1 MYTYI
6 RLHKSQIMNIKKKI
20 VRVLV
25 SLLLLTSTVASAS
38 PNFKNTF
45 DWQPVIDAII
55 QEERNGNPK
64 AKSGNSVGA
73 MQITPILVAQCNII
87 LKERKS
93 TKRYTLA
100 DRYSVAKSKE
110 MFLLMQSEYNT
121 QNNIEKAIRAW
132 NGGNNYSVKR
142 TQRYYEKV
150 MKVLTTLKK

>member
-55 QEERNGNPK
+55 QVESNGNPK

-142 TQRYYEKV
+142 TQRYYQKV
-150 MKVLTTLKK
+150 MKVLKTLKK

>member
-1 MYTYI
+1 
-6 RLHKSQIMNIKKKI
+6 MNIKKKI

-55 QEERNGNPK
+55 QVESNGNPK

-93 TKRYTLA
+93 TKRYILA

-150 MKVLTTLKK
+150 MKVLKTLKK

>member
-1 MYTYI
+1 
-6 RLHKSQIMNIKKKI
+6 MNIKKKI

-55 QEERNGNPK
+55 QVESNGNPK

-142 TQRYYEKV
+142 TQRYSENV

>member
-1 MYTYI
+1 
-6 RLHKSQIMNIKKKI
+6 MNIKKKI

-55 QEERNGNPK
+55 QVESNGNPK

-150 MKVLTTLKK
+150 MNVLKTLKK